1 MTFSEKLVRLRK
13 IRGLTQDELASA
25 VGVSRQAVYKWEC
38 GQSYP
43 EVSKLLEIKI
53 LFGISIDDLLD
64 DSYEIPLPEKKKRKR
79 SIKARDVAPEAKS
92 VHAPIDAA
100 NIPVTIPDFSESRP
114 VYSEPE
120 EPAAVEKTEPEQ
132 ESTYAE
138 HSHGSVSEEK
148 PAEVPAEEPAEVPA
162 EEPAEE
168 PAEVPAREP
177 DVSTPAAEAKTEKA
191 EEHTEKE
198 RGFFGR
204 LFGRR

>member
-79 SIKARDVAPEAKS
+79 STKARDVAPETKS
-92 VHAPIDAA
+92 VHAPVDAA
-100 NIPVTIPDFSESRP
+100 NIPVTIPDLSESRP

-138 HSHGSVSEEK
+138 HSHESVSEEK
-148 PAEVPAEEPAEVPA
+148 PAEAPAEVPA
-162 EEPAEE
+162 S
-168 PAEVPAREP
+168 EP
-177 DVSTPAAEAKTEKA
+177 DVSEPAAEAKTEKA
-191 EEHTEKE
+191 EEHTEKK

>member
-79 SIKARDVAPEAKS
+79 STKARDVAPEAKS
-92 VHAPIDAA
+92 VHAPVDAA
-100 NIPVTIPDFSESRP
+100 NIPVTIPDLSESRP
-114 VYSEPE
+114 VYSEPQ
-120 EPAAVEKTEPEQ
+120 EPAAVEKTEPAQ

-138 HSHGSVSEEK
+138 PSHESVSEEK
-148 PAEVPAEEPAEVPA
+148 PEEAPAEVPA
-162 EEPAEE
+162 S
-168 PAEVPAREP
+168 EP
-177 DVSTPAAEAKTEKA
+177 DVSEPAAEAKTEKA
-191 EEHTEKE
+191 EEHTEKK

>member
-79 SIKARDVAPEAKS
+79 STKARDVAPEAKS
-92 VHAPIDAA
+92 VHAPVDAA
-100 NIPVTIPDFSESRP
+100 NIPVTIPDLSESRP

-120 EPAAVEKTEPEQ
+120 ESAAVEKTEPAQ

-138 HSHGSVSEEK
+138 HSHESVSEEK
-148 PAEVPAEEPAEVPA
+148 PAEEPAEVPA
-162 EEPAEE
+162 SEPY
-168 PAEVPAREP
+168 
-177 DVSTPAAEAKTEKA
+177 VSEPAAEAKTEKA
-191 EEHTEKE
+191 EEHTEKK

>member
-79 SIKARDVAPEAKS
+79 STKARDAAPEAKS
-92 VHAPIDAA
+92 VHAPVDMA
-100 NIPVTIPDFSESRP
+100 NIPVTIPDLSESRP
-114 VYSEPE
+114 VYSEPQ

-138 HSHGSVSEEK
+138 HSHESVSEEK
-148 PAEVPAEEPAEVPA
+148 PAEAPAEVPA
-162 EEPAEE
+162 S
-168 PAEVPAREP
+168 EP
-177 DVSTPAAEAKTEKA
+177 DVSEPAAEAKTEKA
-191 EEHTEKE
+191 EEHTEKK

>member
-79 SIKARDVAPEAKS
+79 STKARDVAPEAKS
-92 VHAPIDAA
+92 VHAPVDAA
-100 NIPVTIPDFSESRP
+100 NIPVTIPDLSESRP

-120 EPAAVEKTEPEQ
+120 EPAAVEKTEPAQ

-138 HSHGSVSEEK
+138 HSHESVSEEK
-148 PAEVPAEEPAEVPA
+148 PAEVPEEKLEEKPAEVPA
-162 EEPAEE
+162 SKPY
-168 PAEVPAREP
+168 
-177 DVSTPAAEAKTEKA
+177 VSEPAAEAKTEKA
-191 EEHTEKE
+191 EEHTEKK

>member
-79 SIKARDVAPEAKS
+79 SAKARDVAPEAKS
-92 VHAPIDAA
+92 VHAPVDAA
-100 NIPVTIPDFSESRP
+100 NIPVTIPDLSESRP

-120 EPAAVEKTEPEQ
+120 EPAAVEKTEPAQ

-138 HSHGSVSEEK
+138 PSHESVSEEKPEEKLEEK
-148 PAEVPAEEPAEVPA
+148 PAEVPAS
-162 EEPAEE
+162 
-168 PAEVPAREP
+168 EP
-177 DVSTPAAEAKTEKA
+177 DVSEPAAEAKTEKA
-191 EEHTEKE
+191 EEHTEKK

>member
-79 SIKARDVAPEAKS
+79 STKARDVAPEAKI
-92 VHAPIDAA
+92 VHAPVDMA

-120 EPAAVEKTEPEQ
+120 ESAAVEKTEPAQ

-138 HSHGSVSEEK
+138 HSHESVSEEK
-148 PAEVPAEEPAEVPA
+148 PAEAPEEKPADVPAEVPA
-162 EEPAEE
+162 S
-168 PAEVPAREP
+168 EP
-177 DVSTPAAEAKTEKA
+177 DVSEPAAEAKTEKA
-191 EEHTEKE
+191 EEHTEKK

>member
-79 SIKARDVAPEAKS
+79 STKARDVAPEAKS
-92 VHAPIDAA
+92 VHAPVDMA
-100 NIPVTIPDFSESRP
+100 NIPVTITDLSESRP

-120 EPAAVEKTEPEQ
+120 EPAAVEKTEPAQ

-138 HSHGSVSEEK
+138 HSHESVSEEKPEEK
-148 PAEVPAEEPAEVPA
+148 PAEVPASEPY
-162 EEPAEE
+162 
-168 PAEVPAREP
+168 
-177 DVSTPAAEAKTEKA
+177 VSEPAAEAKTEKA
-191 EEHTEKE
+191 EEHTEKK

>member
-79 SIKARDVAPEAKS
+79 STKARDVAPEAKS
-92 VHAPIDAA
+92 VHAPVDMA
-100 NIPVTIPDFSESRP
+100 NIPVTIPDLSESRP

-120 EPAAVEKTEPEQ
+120 EPAAVEKTEPAQ
-132 ESTYAE
+132 ESTYADP
-138 HSHGSVSEEK
+138 SHESVPEEK
-148 PAEVPAEEPAEVPA
+148 PEEVPAEVPASEPY
-162 EEPAEE
+162 
-168 PAEVPAREP
+168 
-177 DVSTPAAEAKTEKA
+177 VSEPAAEAKTEKA
-191 EEHTEKE
+191 EEHTEKK

>member
-64 DSYEIPLPEKKKRKR
+64 DSYEIPLPEKKKRRR
-79 SIKARDVAPEAKS
+79 STKAKDVTAEAET
-92 VHAPIDAA
+92 VHAPADEA
-100 NIPVTIPDFSESRP
+100 NIPVTLPDLSESRP
-114 VYSEPE
+114 VYSEPDVTSDV
-120 EPAAVEKTEPEQ
+120 AAEPEQ
-132 ESTYAE
+132 ESVHESA
-138 HSHGSVSEEK
+138 
-148 PAEVPAEEPAEVPA
+148 PAEEPASPVSEPVAEPAAEHVIETVAEPEVKEEPKA
-162 EEPAEE
+162 EEPEVSAPAAKEE
-168 PAEVPAREP
+168 P
-177 DVSTPAAEAKTEKA
+177 KA
-191 EEHTEKE
+191 EEHTEKK

>member
-79 SIKARDVAPEAKS
+79 STKARDVAPEAKS
-92 VHAPIDAA
+92 VHAPVDAA

-120 EPAAVEKTEPEQ
+120 ELAAVEKTEPEQ
-132 ESTYAE
+132 ESTYSE
-138 HSHGSVSEEK
+138 HSHESVSEEK
-148 PAEVPAEEPAEVPA
+148 PAEAPEEKPADVPAEVPA
-162 EEPAEE
+162 SKPY
-168 PAEVPAREP
+168 
-177 DVSTPAAEAKTEKA
+177 VSEPAAEAKTEKA
-191 EEHTEKE
+191 EEHTEKK

>member
-79 SIKARDVAPEAKS
+79 STKARDVKTEAKS
-92 VHAPIDAA
+92 VHAPVDVA
-100 NIPVTIPDFSESRP
+100 NIPVTIPDLSESRP

-120 EPAAVEKTEPEQ
+120 EPAAVEKTEPAQ

-138 HSHGSVSEEK
+138 HSHESVSEEK
-148 PAEVPAEEPAEVPA
+148 PA

-168 PAEVPAREP
+168 PASEP
-177 DVSTPAAEAKTEKA
+177 DVSEPASEAKTEKA
-191 EEHTEKE
+191 EEHTEKK

>member
-64 DSYEIPLPEKKKRKR
+64 DSYEIPLPEKKKRRR
-79 SIKARDVAPEAKS
+79 STKAKDVTVEAET
-92 VHAPIDAA
+92 VHAPVDEA
-100 NIPVTIPDFSESRP
+100 NIPVTLPDLSESRP

-120 EPAAVEKTEPEQ
+120 ETSDVAAEQAQ
-132 ESTYAE
+132 ESVHESAL
-138 HSHGSVSEEK
+138 
-148 PAEVPAEEPAEVPA
+148 AEEPVAETVIETVAEPTAKEEPKA
-162 EEPAEE
+162 EEP
-168 PAEVPAREP
+168 EVSA
-177 DVSTPAAEAKTEKA
+177 PAAEEAPKA
-191 EEHTEKE
+191 EEHTEKK

>member
-79 SIKARDVAPEAKS
+79 STKARDAVTEAKS
-92 VHAPIDAA
+92 VHAPDDAA
-100 NIPVTIPDFSESRP
+100 NIPVTIPDLSESRP

-120 EPAAVEKTEPEQ
+120 EPAAVEKTEPAQ

-138 HSHGSVSEEK
+138 HSHESVSEEK
-148 PAEVPAEEPAEVPA
+148 PEEVPAEVPA
-162 EEPAEE
+162 SEPY
-168 PAEVPAREP
+168 
-177 DVSTPAAEAKTEKA
+177 VSEPAAEAKTEKA
-191 EEHTEKE
+191 EEHTEKK

>member
-79 SIKARDVAPEAKS
+79 STKARDVASEAKS
-92 VHAPIDAA
+92 VHAPVDAA

-138 HSHGSVSEEK
+138 HSHESVSEEK
-148 PAEVPAEEPAEVPA
+148 PAEEPAEVPA
-162 EEPAEE
+162 SEPY
-168 PAEVPAREP
+168 
-177 DVSTPAAEAKTEKA
+177 VSEPAAEAKTEKA
-191 EEHTEKE
+191 EEHTEKK

>member
-79 SIKARDVAPEAKS
+79 STRARDVAPEAKS
-92 VHAPIDAA
+92 VHAPVDAA
-100 NIPVTIPDFSESRP
+100 NIPVTIPDLSESRP

-120 EPAAVEKTEPEQ
+120 EPAAVEKTEPVQ
-132 ESTYAE
+132 ESAHAE
-138 HSHGSVSEEK
+138 PSHESVSEEES
-148 PAEVPAEEPAEVPA
+148 AEVPASEPY
-162 EEPAEE
+162 
-168 PAEVPAREP
+168 
-177 DVSTPAAEAKTEKA
+177 VSEPAAEAKTEKA
-191 EEHTEKE
+191 EEHTEKK

>member
-43 EVSKLLEIKI
+43 EVSKRLEIKI

-79 SIKARDVAPEAKS
+79 STKARDAAPEAKS
-92 VHAPIDAA
+92 VHAPVDAA

-120 EPAAVEKTEPEQ
+120 EPAAVEKTEPAQ

-138 HSHGSVSEEK
+138 HSHESVSEEK
-148 PAEVPAEEPAEVPA
+148 PEEAPAEVPA
-162 EEPAEE
+162 SEPY
-168 PAEVPAREP
+168 
-177 DVSTPAAEAKTEKA
+177 VSEPAAEAKTEKA
-191 EEHTEKE
+191 EEHTEKK

>member
-79 SIKARDVAPEAKS
+79 STKARDVAPEAKS
-92 VHAPIDAA
+92 VHAPVDAA
-100 NIPVTIPDFSESRP
+100 NIPVTIPDLSESRP

-120 EPAAVEKTEPEQ
+120 EPAAVEKTEPAQ

-138 HSHGSVSEEK
+138 HSHESVSEEKPEEK
-148 PAEVPAEEPAEVPA
+148 PAEVPASEPY
-162 EEPAEE
+162 
-168 PAEVPAREP
+168 
-177 DVSTPAAEAKTEKA
+177 VSEPAAEAKTEKA
-191 EEHTEKE
+191 EEHTEKK

>member
-79 SIKARDVAPEAKS
+79 STKARDVAPEAKS
-92 VHAPIDAA
+92 VHAPVDMA
-100 NIPVTIPDFSESRP
+100 NIPVTIPDLSESRP

-120 EPAAVEKTEPEQ
+120 EPAAVEKTESAQ

-138 HSHGSVSEEK
+138 HSHESVSEEK
-148 PAEVPAEEPAEVPA
+148 PAEAPEEKLEEKPAEVPA
-162 EEPAEE
+162 SEPY
-168 PAEVPAREP
+168 
-177 DVSTPAAEAKTEKA
+177 VSEPAAEAKTEKA
-191 EEHTEKE
+191 EEHTEKK

>member
-79 SIKARDVAPEAKS
+79 STKARDVAPEAKI
-92 VHAPIDAA
+92 VHAPVDAA

-132 ESTYAE
+132 ESTYSE
-138 HSHGSVSEEK
+138 HSHESVSEEK
-148 PAEVPAEEPAEVPA
+148 PAEEPAEVPA
-162 EEPAEE
+162 S
-168 PAEVPAREP
+168 EP

-191 EEHTEKE
+191 EEHTEKK